1 MPRRVTVSELEAAV
15 RLLNDITG
23 SPAEPYTVR
32 DGEAPTPNAG
42 NYHLSRAYGG
52 YALHQMADH
61 GTGTRD
67 VLYSGHVPARE
78 LLNRLHA
85 YRYGID
91 KGRDVARSRA

>member
-1 MPRRVTVSELEAAV
+1 MPRRVTVTELEAAV
-15 RLLNDITG
+15 RLLNNITG

-32 DGEAPTPNAG
+32 EGEVPIPNAG

-67 VLYSGHVPARE
+67 VLCSGHVPARE

-85 YRYGID
+85 YFYGIY
-91 KGRDVARSRA
+91 KGRDVARTVA